1 VQTKQSIPQCNQ
13 ALSGLAGHAAYD
25 IALTCGRAN
34 RLPFS
39 RNLICMHKP
48 SFDPGLTQQFGA
60 PYRRVINRDGS
71 LNVQRR
77 GRTWRDFHP
86 YLHLIA
92 MGWPAFLLTLFLG
105 YVAANTAFALSY
117 FALGPNQLQGADAA
131 NTMGRFLNTFFFS
144 SHTLTTVGYGNIWPK
159 TVPANLI
166 AAFEGLVGVLGF
178 AVATG
183 LLFGRISR
191 PSARLGF
198 SGNALI
204 APYQDGT
211 SLQFRVVNRRSNS
224 LVEAHAQV
232 LLMTVEQQGGT
243 PVRRYQQ
250 LTLERSSVLFLALTW
265 TVVHPI
271 DDQSPLHAKTAA
283 ELGRLQAEVIIL
295 IKAYDDT
302 FSQTVISRYSYRH
315 DEFLWGARFA
325 PAFHVDPAGDLVLEL
340 RKLGAIASN

>member
-1 VQTKQSIPQCNQ
+1 
-13 ALSGLAGHAAYD
+13 
-25 IALTCGRAN
+25 
-34 RLPFS
+34 
-39 RNLICMHKP
+39 MHKP

-71 LNVQRR
+71 FNVQRR
-77 GRTWRDFHP
+77 GGTWRDFHP
-86 YLHLIA
+86 YRQLID
-92 MGWPAFLLTLFLG
+92 MGWPAFLLTLFVG
-105 YVAANTAFALSY
+105 YVAANTVFALAY

-131 NTMGRFLNTFFFS
+131 GGMGRFLNTFFFS

-159 TVPANLI
+159 TVAANLV
-166 AAFEGLVGVLGF
+166 AALEALVGVLGF

-183 LLFGRISR
+183 LLFGRVSR

-198 SGNALI
+198 SDNALI
-204 APYQDGT
+204 APYQDGS

-224 LVEAHAQV
+224 LVEAQAQV
-232 LLMTVEQQGGT
+232 LLMTVELEDAG

-250 LTLERSSVLFLALTW
+250 LTLERPSVLFLALTW

-271 DDQSPLHAKTAA
+271 DEQSPLWGKTAA
-283 ELGRLQAEVIIL
+283 ELAKSQAEIIIL

-315 DEFLWGARFA
+315 DDLLWGARFA
-325 PAFHVDPAGDLVLEL
+325 PAFHVDAAGDLVLEL
-340 RKLGAIASN
+340 RKLGATVSN